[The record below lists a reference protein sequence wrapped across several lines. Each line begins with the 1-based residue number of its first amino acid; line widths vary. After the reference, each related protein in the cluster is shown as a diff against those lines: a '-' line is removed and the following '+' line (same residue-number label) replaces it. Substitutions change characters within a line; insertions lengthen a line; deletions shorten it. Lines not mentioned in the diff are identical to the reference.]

1 MRPRTLLRALNQ
13 AAVERSLGRLGL
25 RVPARYVEQTAS
37 TNSAALTM
45 AEQGAPEWTL
55 VVAGHQS
62 AGRGRLGRSWASA
75 PGKSLLFSLVLRPPM
90 RSERAPLLSLLA
102 SVAMLDAFPPLRGE
116 SAGSKWPND
125 LMIGRRKV
133 GGILP
138 EAKVAAGSV
147 EHLVLGIGVNVTM
160 REGDFPD
167 EIRGRA
173 TSLAIEGGETTAE
186 ALLGGFLERFR
197 RSYDPEDPRAVEG
210 ILARYRER
218 CTTLGRRVRVSSV
231 GGGEIDG
238 TATAI
243 SPDGGLVVVSG
254 GREQLIAFGEVEH
267 LQ

>member
-1 MRPRTLLRALNQ
+1 LNRT
-13 AAVERSLGRLGL
+13 AVERSLGRLGL
-25 RVPARYVEQTAS
+25 RAPALYVEETAS
-37 TNSAALTM
+37 TNSVALTM

-62 AGRGRLGRSWASA
+62 AGRGRLGRSWAST

-90 RSERAPLLSLLA
+90 RPERAPLLSFLA
-102 SVAMLDAFPPLRGE
+102 AVAMLDAFPPLQGE
-116 SAGSKWPND
+116 EAGSKWPND

-138 EAKVAAGSV
+138 EARVAAGGV

-167 EIRGRA
+167 ELRDRA
-173 TSLAIEGGETTAE
+173 TSLAVEGGAITPE
-186 ALLGGFLERFR
+186 ALLVGFLDRFR
-197 RSYDPEDPRAVEG
+197 RRYAPKDPRVGEG

-218 CTTLGRRVRVSSV
+218 CITLGRRVRVSALD
-231 GGGEIDG
+231 GGEIDG

-243 SPDGGLVVVSG
+243 SPDGGLVVISG

-267 LQ
+267 LR